1 MDLEKI
7 MTGQTDLLGNPALLK
22 AIDQIVFV
30 LNDVGDVVLVHPGDA
45 DWLSDELFVDRSFCS
60 LFDPIEA
67 EKVKSLIDQAVT
79 TDRIPNLTLSL
90 NPDHNIDWREAGLD
104 QNRSFKFTFASDEA
118 EQVFVLARD
127 ITDQKLMSHKLS
139 QQAQRDPLTGAF
151 NRRSLMTVLQHS
163 VAQAQ
168 RYDWSCSVLMIDI
181 DHFSDFNDREG
192 LDAGDLLLQ
201 SFVTALHGFKRTADF
216 FARFADDRFVMFL
229 PETNLEQGMLAA
241 ERVRVLADDLEVPT
255 PTGVL
260 SFTVSIGVASL
271 MSADDTP
278 ETLLKRAQENL
289 FVAKQSGS
297 NRIEG
302 ENE

>member
-7 MTGQTDLLGNPALLK
+7 MTGQTELFGNPALLK
-22 AIDQIVFV
+22 AIDQIVF
-30 LNDVGDVVLVHPGDA
+30 LLSDTGDVSLVHAGEA
-45 DWLSDELFVDRSFCS
+45 SWLNEDLFVERSFCS
-60 LFDPIEA
+60 LFDPLDA
-67 EKVKSLIDQAVT
+67 EKIKGLIDQAVT
-79 TDRIPNLTLSL
+79 TDRTPSLTLSI
-90 NPDHNIDWREAGLD
+90 NPDHCIDWREAGLD
-104 QNRSFKFTFASDEA
+104 KNRSFKFTFASDDA
-118 EQVFVLARD
+118 DQVFVLARD

-163 VAQAQ
+163 VAQAH
-168 RYDWSCSVLMIDI
+168 RYDWSCSLLMIDV
-181 DHFSDFNDREG
+181 DHFSDFNDTEG

-229 PETNLEQGMLAA
+229 PETNLEQAMLAG
-241 ERVRVLADDLEVPT
+241 ERVRALAENLEVPT
-255 PTGVL
+255 PTGVF

-271 MSADDTP
+271 LDADDNP

-302 ENE
+302 ESL